1 MHPDRGPHAVRLEET
16 VITWIL
22 NTAGALLIL
31 LALRDIFHTL
41 WHPSSSGTVSRLIA
55 RAFWRVSHAGS
66 RDPGSTVGSVI
77 LVSVVLAWAL
87 LIVAGFTLVYWP
99 HMEEQFFFSSGL
111 NPPARSDLA
120 DSVYLSLVTFATLGY
135 GDIVPVQSWLR
146 FVAPLEAL
154 VGFVL
159 LSASITWV
167 LQLYPA
173 LGRRRSLALQLKS
186 LEQQQLAV
194 ALPQLDSSAGA
205 DLLSGLSQSL
215 GQSRMDMTQFGHG
228 YYFSDAVETS
238 LPAHIGYVREL
249 CEAGARSGRQDVRLM
264 AGALASSLDDFATL
278 LREDFIPAAGDT
290 DHVLQAY
297 RADHHRR
304 SG

>member
-1 MHPDRGPHAVRLEET
+1 M
-16 VITWIL
+16 TWTL
-22 NTAGALLIL
+22 NIAGALLVL

-41 WHPSSSGTVSRLIA
+41 WHPSSSGTVSSLVARLC
-55 RAFWRVSHAGS
+55 WRVSHAGS
-66 RDPGSTVGSVI
+66 RQPGSTVGPVI
-77 LVSVVLAWAL
+77 LVSVVLVWAL
-87 LIVAGFTLVYWP
+87 LIVSGFTLVYWP
-99 HMEEQFFFSSGL
+99 YMDEQFFFSSGL

-120 DSVYLSLVTFATLGY
+120 DSIYLSLVTFATLGY
-135 GDIVPVQSWLR
+135 GDIVPAQSWLR

-154 VGFVL
+154 IGFVL

-186 LEQQQLAV
+186 LEQQQFAA
-194 ALPQLDSSAGA
+194 ALPELDSSAGA
-205 DLLSGLSQSL
+205 DVLSGLSQSV
-215 GQSRMDMTQFGHG
+215 GQSRMDMTQYGHG
-228 YYFSDAVETS
+228 YYFWDAAATS
-238 LPAHIGYVREL
+238 LPAHIGYAREL
-249 CEAGARSGRQDVRLM
+249 SDAGARSGRQDVRLM

-278 LREDFIPAAGDT
+278 LRDDFLAVSGDT
-290 DHVLQAY
+290 DQVLQAY